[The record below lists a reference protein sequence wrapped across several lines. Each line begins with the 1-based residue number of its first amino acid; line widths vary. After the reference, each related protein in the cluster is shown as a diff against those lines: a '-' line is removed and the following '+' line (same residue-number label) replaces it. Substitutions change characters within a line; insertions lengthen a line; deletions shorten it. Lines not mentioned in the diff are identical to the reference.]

1 MKESSKETSQ
11 QTERWLYKKTL
22 DGYLAIDLTVL
33 PQMECPENEREIFF
47 PIDYGEGILEKT
59 REILEEVGGAERG
72 VFPGLLK
79 SAYLPPHWAV
89 PVRVIRAFIPH
100 DHNKKTTLFIKLSES
115 FSDFNKAFTGAERA
129 IFSAEQLSGKKP
141 EI

>member
-1 MKESSKETSQ
+1 
-11 QTERWLYKKTL
+11 
-22 DGYLAIDLTVL
+22 
-33 PQMECPENEREIFF
+33 
-47 PIDYGEGILEKT
+47 
-59 REILEEVGGAERG
+59 
-72 VFPGLLK
+72 
-79 SAYLPPHWAV
+79 LPPHWAV
-89 PVRVIRAFIPH
+89 PVRVIRAFIPR